1 MIRIIAI
8 GQKHDP
14 WLTSAI
20 ERYQKRLRT
29 PWDVKWEHLPHSQ
42 FDGVKARQEES
53 GRILSRLGPQ
63 DQVILLD
70 EKGRQLDSPSLST
83 RLEDSFLHA
92 KSIVFVIGGAYGVDE
107 TIHQRANLV
116 WSLSKLVFPHQLVRL
131 ILIEQLYRA
140 EQISRNT
147 GYHHI

>member
-1 MIRIIAI
+1 MITILAI
-8 GQKHDP
+8 GKKHES
-14 WLTSAI
+14 WITEGL

-29 PWDVKWEHLPHSQ
+29 PWDVKWELMPHSQ
-42 FDGVKARQEES
+42 FDSTKARQEES

-70 EKGRQLDSPSLST
+70 EKGRQFDSPSLST
-83 RLEDSFLHA
+83 SLEESFLHA

>member
-29 PWDVKWEHLPHSQ
+29 PWDVKWELLPHSQ

-70 EKGRQLDSPSLST
+70 EKGRQFDSPSLST
-83 RLEDSFLHA
+83 SLEESFLHA

>member
-29 PWDVKWEHLPHSQ
+29 PWDVKWELLPHSQ
-42 FDGVKARQEES
+42 FDGVMARQEES

-70 EKGRQLDSPSLST
+70 EKGRQFDSPSLST
-83 RLEDSFLHA
+83 SLEDSFLHA

>member
-1 MIRIIAI
+1 MRIIAI

-29 PWDVKWEHLPHSQ
+29 PWDVKWELLPHSQ

-70 EKGRQLDSPSLST
+70 EKGRQFDSPSLST
-83 RLEDSFLHA
+83 SLEESFLHA